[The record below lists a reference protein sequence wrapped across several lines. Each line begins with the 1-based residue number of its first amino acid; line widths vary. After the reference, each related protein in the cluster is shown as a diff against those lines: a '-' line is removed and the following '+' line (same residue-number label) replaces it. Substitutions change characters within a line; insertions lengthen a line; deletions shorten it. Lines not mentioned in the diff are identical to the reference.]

1 MYYWA
6 GPKPLFIPFILR
18 WEKIPSRERDKEE
31 GKMLTCLQA
40 AAESPDVNMREGE
53 WNATERRGRHTGV
66 SEHSA
71 RGPMAE
77 WCLRDKAEAYTPRV
91 RHRGHCYRAGSLSL
105 STHALH
111 HRVIKRWRTRW
122 EIQGVPSLG
131 ARLCSSG
138 GCVDAVVHKGL
149 EKKKNKGR
157 HESSNC
163 NSLVNSV
170 QRPINMHLQMCCNT
184 FLLRRWYYAAHVAQ
198 QLWISL
204 IWWLLR

>member
-1 MYYWA
+1 
-6 GPKPLFIPFILR
+6 
-18 WEKIPSRERDKEE
+18 
-31 GKMLTCLQA
+31 MLTCLQA

-77 WCLRDKAEAYTPRV
+77 WCLRDKAEAYTPR
-91 RHRGHCYRAGSLSL
+91 RAPQGPLLPCRLSL
-105 STHALH
+105 PLYPCIASPSDQAVKDTLGDTRSTLAGCKT
-111 HRVIKRWRTRW
+111 VFFWRMCW
-122 EIQGVPSLG
+122 CGG
-131 ARLCSSG
+131 AWRSR
-138 GCVDAVVHKGL
+138 
-149 EKKKNKGR
+149 KKKNKGR